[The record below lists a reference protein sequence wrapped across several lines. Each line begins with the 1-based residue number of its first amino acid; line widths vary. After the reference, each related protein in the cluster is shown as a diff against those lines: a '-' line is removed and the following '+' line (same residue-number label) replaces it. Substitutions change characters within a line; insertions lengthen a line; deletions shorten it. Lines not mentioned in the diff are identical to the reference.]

1 MSRVVDLFC
10 SRRVP
15 QVAVLALMS
24 IGFAGCSADMSTRF
38 ADNPFNSRSDTT
50 GSVRGGPYAAPTPQV
65 QRQELPQYHRPQPQQ
80 QSYTSSSLPPPVS
93 APQSYPSYPS
103 STGTSGGGRGVSS
116 YDPPARPRIE
126 STGTVAPR
134 SVAAAPAPQAAP
146 SHGNGTTIIVGT
158 SDTLE
163 GLSRRYNVSSAEIL
177 RANGYKGPRV
187 LRPGQQLIIPSRQI
201 AQAQPA
207 PVAAAPAPKVAAV
220 APAPAAAGM
229 HYVNRGDTLMS
240 IARRNNVSVAELAR
254 ANRIAPTAQLKVGSK
269 IVVPAGK
276 VAAVAPAPAVKGA
289 PPAQLGTTAPS
300 AAPAARPAPVQVAQV
315 PAEPV
320 QKARLANAVET
331 PAAAVEAA
339 PSPVKSAEAT
349 GALPTFR
356 WPVRGRVVTA
366 YGAKTNGKANDGINV
381 AVPEGTP
388 VKAAEDG
395 VVAYAGNELKGYG
408 NLVLVRH
415 SNGYVTAYAHASEL
429 LVKRGETIKR
439 GQTIAKSGQSG
450 EAGSPQLHF
459 EIRKGSTPVD
469 PLKFLNGA

>member
-38 ADNPFNSRSDTT
+38 ADNPFNSRSETT
-50 GSVRGGPYAAPTPQV
+50 GSVRGAPYAAPTPRV
-65 QRQELPQYHRPQPQQ
+65 ERQELPQYSRPQPQQ
-80 QSYTSSSLPPPVS
+80 QPYSSSSLPPPVS
-93 APQSYPSYPS
+93 APQSYPSYPAAS
-103 STGTSGGGRGVSS
+103 GTSGGGRGMSS

-134 SVAAAPAPQAAP
+134 SVAAAPAHHAAP
-146 SHGNGTTIIVGT
+146 ASHGSGTTIIVGT

-177 RANGYKGPRV
+177 RANGYRGPRA
-187 LRPGQQLIIPSRQI
+187 LRPGQQLVIPARHT
-201 AQAQPA
+201 AHAQPA
-207 PVAAAPAPKVAAV
+207 PVVAAPAPKVAAV
-220 APAPAAAGM
+220 APAPAAAGT

-240 IARRNNVSVAELAR
+240 IARHNHMSVAELAR
-254 ANRIAPTAQLKVGSK
+254 ANRISPSAQLKIGSK
-269 IVVPAGK
+269 IVVPSRK
-276 VAAVAPAPAVKGA
+276 VAAAAPAVVGA
-289 PPAQLGTTAPS
+289 PPAQLGATAPS
-300 AAPAARPAPVQVAQV
+300 VPAQPAPVHVAQA
-315 PAEPV
+315 PTEPV
-320 QKARLANAVET
+320 QKARLASATET

-339 PSPVKSAEAT
+339 PS
-349 GALPTFR
+349 
-356 WPVRGRVVTA
+356 
-366 YGAKTNGKANDGINV
+366 
-381 AVPEGTP
+381 P

-415 SNGYVTAYAHASEL
+415 SNGYVTAYAHASQL